1 MIRVMG
7 LGGEYCEGEV
17 HFSRP
22 HTRGVVIRTGVV
34 TGDTYLD
41 HLVKIVSATFI
52 HCEISI

>member
-7 LGGEYCEGEV
+7 LGEEYCEGEV

-41 HLVKIVSATFI
+41 HLVKILSATFI